1 MIDPVKADDRKEER
15 GEQRAMQAGARLYPV
30 PRFPKQDLPK
40 LGEKGRPRATFRRP
54 LLQAFWEACRQGHVD
69 HRR

>member
-30 PRFPKQDLPK
+30 PRSPKQDLPK
-40 LGEKGRPRATFRRP
+40 LGEKGRPPRHFSTPPITSVLGSLPARSR
-54 LLQAFWEACRQGHVD
+54 
-69 HRR
+69 